1 MGRRL
6 SSAQRTR
13 KRWTRPSLENL
24 EGRRLLSLGSVHQ
37 ANARAVASPGGVFS
51 HHDREFR
58 YATPTGGQATITV
71 VGLGNLSGT
80 TLDSAG
86 DLHLVYGGT
95 NAYSKIVGTV
105 QGGGGHAPLA
115 SILNR
120 QLIDAGAANSL
131 SGVGGNVLESV
142 LMKDFD
148 LIPGGTITLTAGVN
162 SVVLNSIGA
171 DTQVNLRALPPAPA
185 STTSSTSSSSTGSFR
200 GGSSSSSSSSSST
213 TLEARQSGT
222 VTTPYGTSN
231 TYVSDSTGA
240 QTLTAV
246 TGTFTS
252 AGNIQEPLQTGQP
265 PSIPPAPPGVILKVN
280 RIAGALQGLL
290 DLQTDSK
297 FFGYDPVTG
306 EVIRFNLN
314 LANNTGAPDPSFA
327 PIHVPG
333 SPAVAGL
340 NLGRVGSQLVVL
352 VGSGT
357 TVYAYNSTTGAPVGS
372 FTNPFPINS
381 IASTDTATVLGS
393 YQTNQLRMINLA
405 ASLQAGTIQ
414 PAQGQPRP
422 FTPPAGFTFLG
433 GLTSTPG
440 VNAVYATIAA
450 TFNSFQPTLTQL
462 GTETIR
468 TSQAI
473 AIPKDGTVLSNGFS
487 SVTQTA
493 VTQQGTFT
501 NVAPSPLV
509 YQPGIALGSVDQ
521 RLALERSAT
530 NGVNVVNLL
539 AQGSLVLNYADPLVA
554 LSANF
559 RPDVTGSALIDVQ
572 GTLQSIRGRRAEGMV
587 LNDTGNLNLVKF
599 DSVANS
605 TIVGQPI
612 NHLEINHR
620 TNVSVVSSKRDVG
633 TRDGVAVVSNLQ
645 PIGPL
650 SQPND

>member
-13 KRWTRPSLENL
+13 KGRTRPSWEHLEA
-24 EGRRLLSLGSVHQ
+24 RRLLSLGSLHQ
-37 ANARAVASPGGVFS
+37 AVASAGGVFS
-51 HHDREFR
+51 NHDREFR
-58 YATPTGGQATITV
+58 YLTPTGGHATITV
-71 VGLGNLSGT
+71 VGLGNLAGT

-86 DLHLVYGGT
+86 DLQLVYGGT
-95 NAYSKIVGTV
+95 NAYSKIVGSV

-120 QLIDAGAANSL
+120 QLIDAGAPESL
-131 SGVGGNVLESV
+131 SGIGGNVLESV
-142 LMKDFD
+142 LMRDFD
-148 LIPGGTITLTAGVN
+148 LIPGGTINLTAGVN

-171 DTQVNLRALPPAPA
+171 DTQVNLRALPPAP
-185 STTSSTSSSSTGSFR
+185 TPTPTSSSSSSSSSFLSS
-200 GGSSSSSSSSSST
+200 GSSSSSSSSSST

-280 RIAGALQGLL
+280 RITGTLSGPVN
-290 DLQTDSK
+290 LQTDSK
-297 FFGYDPVTG
+297 MFGYDPITG
-306 EVIRFNLN
+306 ELIRFNLN
-314 LANNTGAPDPSFA
+314 LANDTGTPDPTFA

-333 SPAVAGL
+333 APAVAGL
-340 NLGRVGSQLVVL
+340 SLARVGTQLVVL
-352 VGSGT
+352 IGSGT
-357 TVYAYNSTTGAPVGS
+357 TVYAYNATTGAPAGS

-381 IASTDTATVLGS
+381 IASTDTATELGS

-405 ASLQAGTIQ
+405 ASLQTGTIQ

-422 FTPPAGFTFLG
+422 FTPAAGFTFLG
-433 GLTSTPG
+433 GLTSVPG
-440 VNAVYATIAA
+440 VNAVYATVAA

-462 GTETIR
+462 GTETIK

-473 AIPKDGTVLSNGFS
+473 AIPKDGTVLVNGFS

-493 VTQQGTFT
+493 VTQQGTYT
-501 NVAPSPLV
+501 NVAPDPQV

-521 RLALERSAT
+521 SLALERSAT
-530 NGVNVVNLL
+530 NGVNVVNLSS
-539 AQGSLVLNYADPLVA
+539 GSLVLDYADPLVA
-554 LSANF
+554 LSQNF
-559 RPDVTGSALIDVQ
+559 RPDVVGSALIDVQ
-572 GTLQSIRGRRAEGMV
+572 GTLQSIRGRQAVGMV

-599 DSVANS
+599 NSVANS
-605 TIVGQPI
+605 TIVGLPI
-612 NHLEINHR
+612 NHLEINQR
-620 TNVSVVSSKRDVG
+620 SNVSVVSSTRDVG
-633 TRDGVAVVSNLQ
+633 KRNGVDVVSKLQ

>member
-1 MGRRL
+1 
-6 SSAQRTR
+6 
-13 KRWTRPSLENL
+13 LEDL
-24 EGRRLLSLGSVHQ
+24 ESRRLLSLTSLHQ
-37 ANARAVASPGGVFS
+37 ADAPAVISPGGAFS
-51 HHDREFR
+51 HHDRVFR
-58 YATPTGGQATITV
+58 YITPTGGHATIRV
-71 VGLGNLSGT
+71 VGLGHLTGT
-80 TLDSAG
+80 TLDSSG

-95 NAYSKIVGTV
+95 NAFSKIVGSV

-131 SGVGGNVLESV
+131 SGIGGNVLESV
-142 LMKDFD
+142 LMSDFN

-162 SVVLNSIGA
+162 SVNLNSIGA
-171 DTQVNLRALPPAPA
+171 NTQVNLRALPPAPTPTPTTPTSFVGIV
-185 STTSSTSSSSTGSFR
+185 STPTPAGNTVSLQAAFGPSTSISSSSD
-200 GGSSSSSSSSSST
+200 T
-213 TLEARQSGT
+213 TLQARQSAT

-231 TYVSDSTGA
+231 TYVSDSKGG

-246 TGTFTS
+246 TGSFTS
-252 AGNIQEPLQTGQP
+252 AGNIQVALPAAQP

-280 RIAGALQGLL
+280 RIAGDLPGPIN
-290 DLQTDSK
+290 LQTDSK
-297 FFGYDPVTG
+297 LFGYDPVIG

-314 LANNTGAPDPSFA
+314 LANNTGAPDPSFT

-333 SPAVAGL
+333 SPVVAGL
-340 NLGRVGSQLVVL
+340 SLGRVGSQLVVL

-357 TVYAYNSTTGAPVGS
+357 TVYAYNATTGAPLGS

-393 YQTNQLRMINLA
+393 YETNQLRMINLA
-405 ASLQAGTIQ
+405 ASLQTGTIQ
-414 PAQGQPRP
+414 PAEGQPRP
-422 FTPPAGFTFLG
+422 FTPQAGFTFLG
-433 GLTSTPG
+433 GLTSAPG

-450 TFNSFQPTLTQL
+450 TFNSFQPTFTQL
-462 GTETIR
+462 GVQTIR

-473 AIPKDGTVLSNGFS
+473 AIPKDGTVLVNGLS
-487 SVTQTA
+487 SVSQTA
-493 VTQQGTFT
+493 VTQQGTFI
-501 NVAPSPLV
+501 NVAPNPLV

-530 NGVNVVNLL
+530 NGVNVVSL
-539 AQGSLVLNYADPLVA
+539 ASGSLVLSFPDPLVA
-554 LSANF
+554 LSQNF
-559 RPDVTGSALIDVQ
+559 RPDVTGSALIDIQ
-572 GTLQSIRGRRAEGMV
+572 GTLQSIRGRRAVGMV

-612 NHLEINHR
+612 NHLQINQR
-620 TNVSVVSSKRDVG
+620 SNVSIVSSTRDVG
-633 TRDGVAVVSNLQ
+633 RRNGVDVVSNLQ

-650 SQPND
+650 SRPND